1 MIFDPIMARRNA
13 YTIRRAAPD
22 INHRTSCRGPRGS
35 ASLPSA
41 SPHQIVT
48 FSSRRPV
55 IVKATNWFQTLII
68 CKYARNVSPNREL
81 WGYWEFADRRAHR
94 DGWIDRFLLFSI
106 LRLAHDLCEPSGF
119 GTRGTIYFITSLSAS
134 PPETDVSV
142 ELEYS
147 LNSISF
153 SGRCRGGV

>member
-1 MIFDPIMARRNA
+1 MRSVVDMQYLPCHCCPRLTIGRPAADRAGARPSHRHRSSNRYIFV
-13 YTIRRAAPD
+13 APPGD
-22 INHRTSCRGPRGS
+22 W
-35 ASLPSA
+35 
-41 SPHQIVT
+41 
-48 FSSRRPV
+48 
-55 IVKATNWFQTLII
+55 KATKRFQMLII

-81 WGYWEFADRRAHR
+81 WGYWKFADRRAHR

-153 SGRCRGGV
+153 SGRCCGGV